1 MIDQLRFFLLSVM
14 LFVLCIR
21 LVSENN
27 DFGLDIS
34 RKNNITIYNDL

>member
-1 MIDQLRFFLLSVM
+1 MMDQLRFFLLSVM
-14 LFVLCIR
+14 LFVLFIR

-34 RKNNITIYNDL
+34 